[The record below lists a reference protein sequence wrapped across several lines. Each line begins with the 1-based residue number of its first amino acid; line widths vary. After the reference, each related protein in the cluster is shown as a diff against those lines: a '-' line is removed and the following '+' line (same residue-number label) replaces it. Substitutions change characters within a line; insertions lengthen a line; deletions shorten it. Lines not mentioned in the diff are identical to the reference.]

1 MRTDTGAGAARQA
14 AWIAMP
20 RALRIDEPGL
30 TFHVWANGVRGLPLF
45 RDVEDREVALQ
56 LLREEVEV
64 SEWTCLE
71 YVLMTTHFHV
81 LVRLRKATLSSGFH
95 RLNTRYAQ
103 YLNKKLRT
111 RGHVFDGRFES
122 KLVEGRFA
130 LLETGRYIARNPVRA
145 NICEAPERFPWCG
158 YGATIGLFPSD
169 DIVDARAALASFG
182 GSKRAYRTYV
192 EESDAR
198 VRWGL
203 AWARPSTTTRRRGT
217 RAARR

>member
-1 MRTDTGAGAARQA
+1 MRTDNGGAGSRQA
-14 AWIAMP
+14 AWVAMP

-45 RDVEDREVALQ
+45 RDVEDRDVAMQ
-56 LLREEVEV
+56 LLREEVEL

-81 LVRLRKATLSSGFH
+81 LLRLRKATLSSGFH
-95 RLNTRYAQ
+95 RFNTRYAQ
-103 YLNKKLRT
+103 YLNKKLRS

-145 NICEAPERFPWCG
+145 NICEVPEQYPWCG
-158 YGATIGLFPSD
+158 YGATIGLFPRD
-169 DIVDARAALASFG
+169 DVVDVRAALAPLG
-182 GSKRAYRTYV
+182 GSQRAYRTYV
-192 EESDAR
+192 EESDRR
-198 VRWGL
+198 VRWGQ
-203 AWARPSTTTRRRGT
+203 AWARPRSTTRRTGT
-217 RAARR
+217 RAGRR